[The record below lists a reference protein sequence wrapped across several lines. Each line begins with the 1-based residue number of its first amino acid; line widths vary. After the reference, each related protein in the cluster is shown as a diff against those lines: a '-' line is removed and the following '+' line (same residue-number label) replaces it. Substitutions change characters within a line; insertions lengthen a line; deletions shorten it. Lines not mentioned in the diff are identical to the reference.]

1 MEGSR
6 PEAMKGAV
14 FGVAAIAGVAYLLT
28 RKDGDEAPAS
38 FIAQGASGRSGGAT
52 WEVFT
57 DDLRGGYAYRV
68 NLPQGETVTTVEY
81 SGEPFAGLREAIKA
95 AEADAAELCASPVFD
110 CNVEEAPEDTME
122 GEAEFEDESPFE
134 PAPDLPDSNNSGVR
148 IGKIKL

>member
-1 MEGSR
+1 
-6 PEAMKGAV
+6 MKGAV

-57 DDLRGGYAYRV
+57 DDLRGGYSYRV

-81 SGEPFAGLREAIKA
+81 SGEPFAGLREAIRA

-110 CNVEEAPEDTME
+110 CNVEEASEETI
-122 GEAEFEDESPFE
+122 EAEPNFEDESPFE
-134 PAPDLPDSNNSGVR
+134 PSPDLPDSNTTGVR

>member
-1 MEGSR
+1 
-6 PEAMKGAV
+6 MKGAV
-14 FGVAAIAGVAYLLT
+14 FGVAAIAGVAYLLK

-57 DDLRGGYAYRV
+57 DDLRGGYSYRV

-95 AEADAAELCASPVFD
+95 AEEDAAELCESPVFD
-110 CNVEEAPEDTME
+110 CNVEEASEETI
-122 GEAEFEDESPFE
+122 EAEPNFEDESPFE
-134 PAPDLPDSNNSGVR
+134 PSPDLPDSNTTGVR